1 MISKL
6 KTFDYW
12 TNSPFLY
19 QGKCIEKS
27 IKNMDT
33 DHRVQKGSLQWRHL
47 GIDNLRLWLVCMS
60 KLKEFK
66 KKGDSS
72 MYQIQNHPPQ
82 QSAKELGHD
91 KYS

>member
-1 MISKL
+1 MREMITKL
-6 KTFDYW
+6 ETFDCW

-33 DHRVQKGSLQWRHL
+33 DHRVQKGSLQWQHL
-47 GIDNLRLWLVCMS
+47 GIDDLRLWLVCMS

-66 KKGDSS
+66 KELLKYVSDTE
-72 MYQIQNHPPQ
+72 PPATIKCQ
-82 QSAKELGHD
+82 GIGAW
-91 KYS
+91 